1 MRVAIFIFFLL
12 GLAAFLIADGIGMY
26 GAHQAAAD
34 FTADAAQ
41 RAVQAYKD
49 TGGSE
54 VAVQAAIQVLAVD
67 AGVELVDVSYHK
79 GTTQWYEVTARAAG
93 TSYFLKYLP
102 VIKDR
107 LVQESRAIAHF

>member
-1 MRVAIFIFFLL
+1 MRVAIFIFLLL
-12 GLAAFLIADGIGMY
+12 GIAGFLIADGIGMY
-26 GAHQAAAD
+26 GAHRAAAD
-34 FTADAAQ
+34 FTADAAK

-54 VAVQAAIQVLAVD
+54 VAVQSAVQVMAVD
-67 AGVELVDVSYHK
+67 AGVELVEVSYHK

-102 VIKDR
+102 IIKDR
-107 LVQESRAIAHF
+107 LVQESRAVAHF